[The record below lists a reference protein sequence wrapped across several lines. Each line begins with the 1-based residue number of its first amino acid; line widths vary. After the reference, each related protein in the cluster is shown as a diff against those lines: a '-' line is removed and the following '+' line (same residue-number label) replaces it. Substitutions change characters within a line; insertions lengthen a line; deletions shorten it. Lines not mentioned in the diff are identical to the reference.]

1 MVGVSLP
8 QFTDDPKKLLDG
20 VKRAEAAG
28 FDSVWLF
35 DHLWPLGGRKERPV
49 LECWSTLAWLAVVTE
64 RVRIGS
70 LVTRSSLRH
79 PAVLAKMAATVGE
92 IARGRLIVGIG
103 SGDNASRAE
112 NEAFDIP
119 YYEAD
124 ERIDQLVSTV
134 KVVRRYLNGHAV
146 TFQDD
151 FASIEGLPASP
162 RPDPPPR
169 IWVGG
174 RSELVLEAAGTESDG
189 WNGWGGTPETF
200 AADAQLVLDYA
211 GGREIELSWGGQV
224 IVGDTD
230 TAAQAKLGSGNPKQF
245 LVGSPET
252 VALKL
257 QRFIDAGARH
267 LVIGFPDAGTPGI
280 YETFAENVVPAL
292 HTTLPRR

>member
-8 QFTDDPKKLLDG
+8 QFTDDPAKLLDG
-20 VKRAEAAG
+20 VTRAEAAG

-49 LECWSTLAWLAVVTE
+49 LECWSTLAWLSVVTE
-64 RVRIGS
+64 RVRIGT

-79 PAVLAKMAATVGE
+79 PVVLAKMAATVAA

-103 SGDNASRAE
+103 SGDNASRGE

-134 KVVRRYLNGHAV
+134 KVMRRYLNDSTV
-146 TFQDD
+146 TFHDNFAALDD
-151 FASIEGLPASP
+151 LPASP

-230 TAAQAKLGSGNPKQF
+230 SAALDQLGDRNPKQF
-245 LVGSPET
+245 VVGSPET
-252 VALKL
+252 VAMRL

-267 LVIGFPDAGTPGI
+267 LVIGFPDAGTPGV
-280 YETFAENVVPAL
+280 YETFAEKVVPAL
-292 HTTLPRR
+292 QTTRLPR